1 MQDRNPDYDLSFL
14 KIHELVSISF
24 YSHHFCL
31 YSNGP
36 PDLTT
41 HSNPDWALMTIESDF
56 MLNGSKVDRGA
67 LLVLI
72 GQSFED
78 AWIDLDFDL
87 HLRFASG
94 YQLVTI
100 RKDNGFESYQIEWSL
115 APQKYVAII

>member
-14 KIHELVSISF
+14 KIHEVGSISF
-24 YSHHFCL
+24 NLSCFNI
-31 YSNGP
+31 SSTGP
-36 PDLTT
+36 YDPTIHSWPDN
-41 HSNPDWALMTIESDF
+41 SMISIECEF
-56 MLNGSKVDRGA
+56 ELNGAKVDRGA

-78 AWIDLDFDL
+78 AWIDLNYEL

-94 YQLVTI
+94 DELVTI
-100 RKDNGFESYQIEWSL
+100 RNGGGFESYQIEWSL